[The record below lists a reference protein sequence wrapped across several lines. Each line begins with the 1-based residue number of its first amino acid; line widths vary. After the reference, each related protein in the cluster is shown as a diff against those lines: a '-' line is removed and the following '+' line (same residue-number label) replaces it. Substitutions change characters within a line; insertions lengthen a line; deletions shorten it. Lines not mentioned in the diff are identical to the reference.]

1 MAEEREQYVTVRMT
15 ARGREKLRRLAKLNR
30 RTMAQQLEWLIDRE
44 WREMKEGGG
53 RRDVPRVTE
62 DGSVVYRAPYTTE
75 TVVVPADEV
84 EALADGRPLDEG
96 VLWEIVKKARGK
108 GALAVR

>member
-44 WREMKEGGG
+44 WQAVKAE
-53 RRDVPRVTE
+53 P
-62 DGSVVYRAPYTTE
+62 APATAE
-75 TVVVPADEV
+75 EP
-84 EALADGRPLDEG
+84 LA
-96 VLWEIVKKARGK
+96 K
-108 GALAVR
+108 